1 MKRERRSI
9 LDLFKPVKKD
19 QAKMYSTF
27 QELGTYKSYFGSFGN
42 DIYASDDVRTCVRAL
57 SEHTSKANPRC
68 TDKRTERLLSLA
80 PNKYMN
86 GKDFLAKLR
95 NILEVKNTAF
105 VYIERDNTGKA
116 IGFYPVPYQTYAA
129 VEYKDHLFVQF
140 HFSGMAANQLTI
152 PWEDLA
158 VLRKDFLNSDIGG
171 ENNIPLLNTLDVI
184 TTLDKGLENAVK
196 STANL
201 RGILKSTKAM
211 LSPDDIKRQKDTF
224 VKDYMNLENEGGIAS
239 LDATQEFKE
248 INLKPTTAAADEAD
262 AYRARVYRYFGVNEA
277 IIESKYTEAQYD
289 AFYESRIEPFLVALS
304 LEFTRKLFTE
314 REIAFGAEV
323 WYESNRLQYA
333 SAKTKISMV
342 QLVDRGLMTPNE
354 YRALFNMAPYEG
366 GDEFVRR
373 LDTAT
378 TGDTT
383 DDGTGNPVG
392 RPPSD
397 DTDEEGDTDD
407 GN

>member
-1 MKRERRSI
+1 MKERRSI

-19 QAKMYSTF
+19 QIKTYTQF
-27 QELGTYKSYFGSFGN
+27 QELGTFKSYFGSFGN
-42 DIYASDDVRTCVRAL
+42 DIYASDDVRTCIRAL

-68 TDKRTERLLSLA
+68 TDKRIERLLSLA

-116 IGFYPVPYQTYAA
+116 IGFYPVPYQTFEA
-129 VEYKDHLFVQF
+129 VEYKNGLFVQF
-140 HFSGMAANQLTI
+140 NFSGTAATQLTI

-158 VLRKDFLNSDIGG
+158 VLRKDYLNSDISG
-171 ENNIPLLNTLDVI
+171 ESNAPLLGTLDVI
-184 TTLDKGLENAVK
+184 GTLDKGLQNAVK

-201 RGILKSTKAM
+201 RGILKSTKGM
-211 LSPDDIKRQKDTF
+211 LAPEDRKKQQEAF
-224 VKDYMNLENEGGIAS
+224 VKDYLNIENEGGIAS

-248 INLKPTTAAADEAD
+248 INMKPTTASAEEVS
-262 AYRARVYRYFGVNEA
+262 AYREKIYRYFGVNEA
-277 IIESKYTEAQYD
+277 IIESKYTESQYD

-304 LEFTRKLFTE
+304 LELTRKLFTP
-314 REIAFGAEV
+314 REIAYGDEV
-323 WYESNRLQYA
+323 WYESNRIQYA

-342 QLVDRGLMTPNE
+342 ALVDRGLMTPNE

-366 GDEFVRR
+366 GDEFVLR
-373 LDTAT
+373 LDTSK
-378 TGDTT
+378 TGDTSNE
-383 DDGTGNPVG
+383 GTGNPVG

-397 DTDEEGDTDD
+397 DTVDEEGEE
-407 GN
+407 